1 MVSLRTISVLALM
14 VVASEAYH
22 VLLVYTMPGKSLSLH
37 GEAFVQHL
45 LKAGHE
51 VTYVT
56 PFPMK
61 NKPKENFHE
70 VDASEGLS
78 HIFAVGDLFN
88 ISYLLDNK
96 QIINDR
102 EELMLYGVEVS
113 RRTLENP
120 NVQKLLNDKTQKFD
134 VVIGEYFITE
144 LTAGLAAYYECP
156 MIWSYSMGVDSFSL
170 KLVHEPYAIYD
181 NIFKPLFASKGKPL
195 PAYDDIRYNASLL
208 FINTHQAVGRLAAIP
223 QSAKLIGGH
232 HIDGH
237 FEPLPKG
244 LQEIMDK
251 STNGVVYFSMG
262 SIWRSASMPDS
273 LRNNLLAM
281 FGSLKQTVI
290 WKFEE
295 DIPNLPKNVHTLKW
309 APQHAI
315 LGHPNCLVFISH
327 GGLGSSTEAIHF
339 GVPTIGVPIFFD
351 QFLNINRAISN
362 GYALNVELSHNLH
375 KDLKVAIETIAS
387 NPRFTRKAKELS
399 EIYHDRPV
407 KPAVEIPHWVRH
419 VVRTRGAPHLRSP
432 ALMVPWY
439 QKSYLDLVTYV
450 TPFPMKNKPKNNFH
464 EVDVSEGVDKLFAE
478 ICNITFL
485 LENTH
490 FESDEEEIM
499 HLGVEVAEMTLTNP
513 NMLKLLND
521 KTQKF
526 DVVVGDYLASELV
539 AGIAYYYECPMI
551 WSYSMGVDSAILKL
565 VHEPTNP
572 SYIPD
577 YISLN
582 IPPMSFTQR
591 VGELWTLIRNTWV
604 KRHSVMPRELAF
616 YKKFYKPLLAM
627 KGKPLPA
634 YEDVMYNASLVLVN
648 SHQAAG
654 GLAAIPQ
661 SVKLIG
667 GHHIN
672 GPVAPLPDDLKEIM
686 DSSTNGVVYFS
697 MGSIWKSAS
706 MPITLRDN
714 LVRMFGSLKQ
724 TVLWKYEEEIP
735 NLPKNIH
742 TLKWAPQHA
751 ILAHENCMLFITHG
765 GLGSSTEALHFG
777 VPIVGVPISFD
788 QFLNI
793 NRAVSKGYALSVK
806 LSYNL
811 HNDLKVAIDT
821 IATGPSFKSNAK
833 ALSEIYHDRPVK
845 PAVEIP
851 HWVRHVVRTR
861 GAPHLRS
868 PALMVP
874 WYQKT
879 YLDLV
884 TLFETNSLERY
895 NNSNKS
901 GGQIQMYSLGNVN
914 SK

>member
-1 MVSLRTISVLALM
+1 MVSIKVLSLTLL
-14 VVASEAYH
+14 VFLVNCSDCYH
-22 VLLVYTMPGKSLSLH
+22 VLLVFNLPGKSLSIL
-37 GEAFVQHL
+37 GESFVRHL
-45 LKAGHE
+45 LNAGHE
-51 VTYVT
+51 
-56 PFPMK
+56 
-61 NKPKENFHE
+61 
-70 VDASEGLS
+70 
-78 HIFAVGDLFN
+78 
-88 ISYLLDNK
+88 
-96 QIINDR
+96 
-102 EELMLYGVEVS
+102 
-113 RRTLENP
+113 
-120 NVQKLLNDKTQKFD
+120 
-134 VVIGEYFITE
+134 
-144 LTAGLAAYYECP
+144 
-156 MIWSYSMGVDSFSL
+156 
-170 KLVHEPYAIYD
+170 
-181 NIFKPLFASKGKPL
+181 
-195 PAYDDIRYNASLL
+195 
-208 FINTHQAVGRLAAIP
+208 
-223 QSAKLIGGH
+223 
-232 HIDGH
+232 
-237 FEPLPKG
+237 
-244 LQEIMDK
+244 
-251 STNGVVYFSMG
+251 
-262 SIWRSASMPDS
+262 
-273 LRNNLLAM
+273 
-281 FGSLKQTVI
+281 
-290 WKFEE
+290 
-295 DIPNLPKNVHTLKW
+295 
-309 APQHAI
+309 
-315 LGHPNCLVFISH
+315 
-327 GGLGSSTEAIHF
+327 
-339 GVPTIGVPIFFD
+339 
-351 QFLNINRAISN
+351 
-362 GYALNVELSHNLH
+362 
-375 KDLKVAIETIAS
+375 
-387 NPRFTRKAKELS
+387 
-399 EIYHDRPV
+399 
-407 KPAVEIPHWVRH
+407 
-419 VVRTRGAPHLRSP
+419 
-432 ALMVPWY
+432 
-439 QKSYLDLVTYV
+439 VTYV

-521 KTQKF
+521 KSQKF

-539 AGIAYYYECPMI
+539 AGIAYYYDCPMI

-582 IPPMSFTQR
+582 IPPMSFKQR

-616 YKKFYKPLLAM
+616 YKKFYKSLLEK

-648 SHQAAG
+648 SHQASG

-686 DSSTNGVVYFS
+686 DSSTNGVIYFS

-724 TVLWKYEEEIP
+724 TVLWKFEEDIP

-742 TLKWAPQHA
+742 TLKWAPQHS

-821 IATGPSFKSNAK
+821 IATDPSFKSNAK

-884 TLFETNSLERY
+884 ALVLLVVLSLFLLVKKLMFTVKSAKVK
-895 NNSNKS
+895 SN
-901 GGQIQMYSLGNVN
+901 
-914 SK
+914 

>member
-170 KLVHEPYAIYD
+170 KLVHEPVNPAYYPDYVSFNIPPLTFLQRLEELWTLATNFWIKWYTILPHEYAIYE
-181 NIFKPLFASKGKPL
+181 NIFTPLFASKGKPL

-223 QSAKLIGGH
+223 QSAKLVGGH

-237 FEPLPKG
+237 FEPLPKD

-262 SIWRSASMPDS
+262 SIWRSATMPDS

-439 QKSYLDLVTYV
+439 QKSYLDL
-450 TPFPMKNKPKNNFH
+450 
-464 EVDVSEGVDKLFAE
+464 LA
-478 ICNITFL
+478 L
-485 LENTH
+485 
-490 FESDEEEIM
+490 
-499 HLGVEVAEMTLTNP
+499 
-513 NMLKLLND
+513 
-521 KTQKF
+521 
-526 DVVVGDYLASELV
+526 VVLV
-539 AGIAYYYECPMI
+539 
-551 WSYSMGVDSAILKL
+551 ILSI
-565 VHEPTNP
+565 V
-572 SYIPD
+572 
-577 YISLN
+577 
-582 IPPMSFTQR
+582 F
-591 VGELWTLIRNTWV
+591 VV
-604 KRHSVMPRELAF
+604 KRLLCTVKDT
-616 YKKFYKPLLAM
+616 KK
-627 KGKPLPA
+627 
-634 YEDVMYNASLVLVN
+634 
-648 SHQAAG
+648 
-654 GLAAIPQ
+654 
-661 SVKLIG
+661 VKR
-667 GHHIN
+667 N
-672 GPVAPLPDDLKEIM
+672 
-686 DSSTNGVVYFS
+686 
-697 MGSIWKSAS
+697 
-706 MPITLRDN
+706 
-714 LVRMFGSLKQ
+714 
-724 TVLWKYEEEIP
+724 
-735 NLPKNIH
+735 
-742 TLKWAPQHA
+742 
-751 ILAHENCMLFITHG
+751 
-765 GLGSSTEALHFG
+765 
-777 VPIVGVPISFD
+777 
-788 QFLNI
+788 
-793 NRAVSKGYALSVK
+793 
-806 LSYNL
+806 
-811 HNDLKVAIDT
+811 
-821 IATGPSFKSNAK
+821 
-833 ALSEIYHDRPVK
+833 
-845 PAVEIP
+845 
-851 HWVRHVVRTR
+851 
-861 GAPHLRS
+861 
-868 PALMVP
+868 
-874 WYQKT
+874 
-879 YLDLV
+879 
-884 TLFETNSLERY
+884 
-895 NNSNKS
+895 
-901 GGQIQMYSLGNVN
+901 
-914 SK
+914 